1 MSYFPEGMPAPEPGP
16 EDTPFWE
23 ACQRKELRIQQCG
36 RCGTFRHPPSPICPA
51 CRSFE
56 VLWTEVDGTGEVFSY
71 TVAWHPVHPVQRGKP
86 PYNIVVVLLDGAG
99 DVRLVSNLMDTLP
112 NELHIGLRV
121 KLAWDEIEGGR
132 FLPRFVRDG
141 VAADA

>member
-1 MSYFPEGMPAPEPGP
+1 M
-16 EDTPFWE
+16 
-23 ACQRKELRIQQCG
+23 
-36 RCGTFRHPPSPICPA
+36 
-51 CRSFE
+51 
-56 VLWTEVDGTGEVFSY
+56 FSY

-141 VAADA
+141 VAANA